1 MNGFWTAK
9 FSTPMGAGGG
19 VAYFTANEVFG
30 GDSGVTYLGTYQ
42 VNGTEI
48 VAKLKI
54 TPHLA
59 GVPSVFGSISQA
71 FDLTITGTIQGTQ
84 MSGKG
89 TASIAPG
96 VNFQVNL
103 TKVK

>member
-9 FSTPMGAGGG
+9 FVTPFGSGGG

-30 GDSGVTYLGTYQ
+30 GDSGFTYLGTYQ
-42 VNGTEI
+42 VNGAEI
-48 VAKLKI
+48 VAKLRI
-54 TPHLA
+54 APHFA
-59 GVPSVFGSISQA
+59 GIPSVFGSTSQP
-71 FDLTITGTIQGTQ
+71 FDLTITGSVQGNQ
-84 MSGKG
+84 MNGKG

-96 VNFQVNL
+96 VSFQVNL

>member
-1 MNGFWTAK
+1 MDGFWTAK
-9 FSTPMGAGGG
+9 FVTPLGSGGG

-30 GDSGVTYLGTYQ
+30 GDSGFTYLGTYQ

-54 TPHLA
+54 TPYFA
-59 GVPSVFGSISQA
+59 GAPSVFGATSQA
-71 FDLTITGTIQGTQ
+71 FDLVITGNVQGAQ
-84 MSGKG
+84 VSGKG
-89 TASIAPG
+89 TANIAPG
-96 VNFQVNL
+96 VSFQVNL